1 MSVGKLTGPKK
12 AAILLLAL
20 GEDGAAE
27 VMKNLEESEIQ
38 QVGYYMTRFTDVA
51 PEELDIVLEE
61 FYRNSVMQEEGV
73 NINASPDFVKNAL
86 SKALGADKAKELEG
100 NLRSGQEEGGLDALR
115 YVDPVMISNYIRG
128 EHPQTIAL
136 VLAYLNNIEQSSTV
150 LRSLPENLQADVMY
164 RMAVIDSIPPGV
176 VSEMNDVLFE
186 EMKSA
191 SSMVTKVGGVTPV
204 AEILNAV
211 DKATETRILSTIE
224 EQNPDLAEQIR
235 ELMFTF
241 EDLSAIDAKQMQTV
255 LKDVDIPD
263 LTLALK
269 NASDAVKELI
279 FTSMSSK
286 QGEMVR
292 DDLENLGPVR
302 VADVEAAQQ
311 KIIKVVKKL
320 EEEGTIVIAGGGGGS
335 DVV

>member
-1 MSVGKLTGPKK
+1 MSVGKMTGPKK

-20 GEDGAAE
+20 GEEGAAE
-27 VMKNLEESEIQ
+27 VMKNLDESEIQ

-73 NINASPDFVKNAL
+73 NINATPDFVKNAL
-86 SKALGADKAKELEG
+86 TKALGPDKAKELEG
-100 NLRSGQEEGGLDALR
+100 NLRSGHEEGGLDALR

-136 VLAYLNNIEQSSTV
+136 IISYLTNIDQAATV
-150 LRSLPENLQADVMY
+150 LRSLPENVQADVMY
-164 RMAVIDSIPPGV
+164 RMATLESIPPGV
-176 VSEMNDVLFE
+176 VSEMNEVLYE
-186 EMKSA
+186 EMKA
-191 SSMVTKVGGVTPV
+191 AGSMVTKVGGVGPV

-211 DKATETRILSTIE
+211 DKATETRILATIE
-224 EQNPDLAEQIR
+224 ESNPDLAESIR

-241 EDLSAIDAKQMQTV
+241 EDLALIDSKQMQTV
-255 LKDVDIPD
+255 LKDVDQAD
-263 LTLALK
+263 MVLALK
-269 NASDAVKELI
+269 TASDAIRELI
-279 FTSMSSK
+279 FSSMSSRAA
-286 QGEMVR
+286 EMVR
-292 DDLENLGPVR
+292 DDLENLGPVK
-302 VADVEAAQQ
+302 VSDVEAAQQ

-320 EEEGTIVIAGGGGGS
+320 EEEGKIVIAGAGGA

>member
-27 VMKNLEESEIQ
+27 VMKNLDESEIQ

-61 FYRNSVMQEEGV
+61 FYRNSVTQDEGV

-86 SKALGADKAKELEG
+86 SKALGAEKAKELEG
-100 NLRSGQEEGGLDALR
+100 SLHSGQEEGGLDSIR
-115 YVDPVMISNYIRG
+115 YADPVMISNYLRS

-136 VLAYLNNIEQSSTV
+136 VLSYIRNTDQSSIV
-150 LRSLPENLQADVMY
+150 LRNLPENLQADVLY
-164 RMAVIDSIPPGV
+164 RMAVLESIPPGV
-176 VSEMNDVLFE
+176 VSELNDVLYE

-191 SSMVTKVGGVTPV
+191 SSMVTKVGGVGPV
-204 AEILNAV
+204 SEILNAV
-211 DKATETRILSTIE
+211 DKATETRILSSIE
-224 EQNPDLAEQIR
+224 EANPDLAEQIR

-263 LTLALK
+263 LTMALK
-269 NASDAVKELI
+269 TASDAVKELI
-279 FTSMSSK
+279 FSSMSSK
-286 QGEMVR
+286 QGDMVR

-302 VADVEAAQQ
+302 VADVESAQQ
-311 KIIKVVKKL
+311 KIIKVVKTL
-320 EEEGTIVIAGGGGGS
+320 EEEGTIVIAGSGGS
-335 DVV
+335 KVV